1 MTELAGARRAI
12 LAVVGVL
19 WLSSVAVPVVSVVN
33 ESRPLWQ
40 ALGAVGLVLL
50 TVAFGATL
58 YAVATPSISVS
69 RRRLFTIAF
78 AVATALSIVLVAPIG
93 PDDRYTW
100 AWIGGATAGFVPLLL
115 DGIGRWI
122 VAGAVVGVAVLVGA
136 LTGGSPLV
144 HLVIAASVAGTIT
157 VAVLLPFWL
166 WNLLVSAR
174 AGREAQA
181 LLAVSE
187 ERLRFARDVHDL
199 LGHRLAVIALK
210 AELASRLA
218 SADPERAASEAAE
231 VQHLAT
237 TALGEVREAVRG
249 YRKVDLDD
257 QLTAVEGVL
266 RDAGIRCTVERSDVT
281 LSEEAA
287 TQLALALREAC
298 TNVLRHSSAGWCT
311 ISLSADDSEV
321 RMTVANDGAA
331 LTVADRLSFG
341 LRGISERLAT
351 VGGSLR
357 TDRTGDVFTLAIT
370 VPAAS

>member
-1 MTELAGARRAI
+1 MTDLAGARRAI

-19 WLSSVAVPVVSVVN
+19 WLSSVTVPVLSVVS

-58 YAVATPSISVS
+58 YAVATPSTRAS
-69 RRRLFTIAF
+69 RRRLFTIGF
-78 AVATALSIVLVAPIG
+78 AVATALSIVLVAPVG

-100 AWIGGATAGFVPLLL
+100 AWIGGASAGFVPLLL
-115 DGIGRWI
+115 DGVGRWI

-144 HLVIAASVAGTIT
+144 HLVIAASIAATIT

-166 WNLLVSAR
+166 WSLLVSAR

-237 TALGEVREAVRG
+237 TALGEVREAVHG

-266 RDAGIRCTVERSDVT
+266 RDAGIRCTIERSDVALT
-281 LSEEAA
+281 EEAA

-311 ISLSADDSEV
+311 ISLSTDDSEV

-331 LTVADRLSFG
+331 TAVPDRLSFG

-351 VGGSLR
+351 VGGGLR

-370 VPAAS
+370 VTAAS